1 MKRRLALCMLFT
13 LIAAVPGKPQKYSG
27 PRPKKVDVPYLLHGD
42 DLAETEAAEA
52 REETRKDDKIYAI
65 QGASSP
71 ARTPLAGPIFIL
83 KTDKLDAS
91 RLELFR
97 LESKNGRREVTISRK
112 KKIVSRPLRLSV
124 SRLEDGL
131 YRIEV
136 DQSLENGEYALSPSE
151 SNQSFCF
158 QVY

>member
-1 MKRRLALCMLFT
+1 MKRRVALCLLLALT
-13 LIAAVPGKPQKYSG
+13 AALPARPQKYSG
-27 PRPKKVDVPYLLHGD
+27 PRPQKVDVPYLLHGD
-42 DLAETEAAEA
+42 DLVETESAEA
-52 REETRKDDKIYAI
+52 REETRKDDKVYTIP
-65 QGASSP
+65 GGRSS

-83 KTDKLDAS
+83 KTDKLDAT

-97 LESKNGRREVTISRK
+97 LESKGGQREVTVTRK
-112 KKIVSRPLRLSV
+112 KKNVARPLRLSV
-124 SRLEDGL
+124 SRLEEGL

-136 DQSLENGEYALSPSE
+136 DQSLENGEYVLTPAE